1 LIINNISLC
10 SRQEDVDK
18 YNNLLIHK
26 NFLPTE
32 IFDITMETNV
42 FGIQNVYYWLND
54 SKFNCIKHITIRTI
68 VMLTKNTNISKGD
81 VNGAII
87 IIRCIEFNNNK
98 IIINIIIIIF
108 NSNIFITLKK

>member
-1 LIINNISLC
+1 MIINNIILC
-10 SRQEDVDK
+10 SHQEDVDK

-32 IFDITMETNV
+32 IFDITMETIV

-54 SKFNCIKHITIRTI
+54 STFNCIKHITIRAI

-87 IIRCIEFNNNK
+87 IIRCIEFNKNK
-98 IIINIIIIIF
+98 IIISITINFF
-108 NSNIFITLKK
+108 NSNTFIILKK